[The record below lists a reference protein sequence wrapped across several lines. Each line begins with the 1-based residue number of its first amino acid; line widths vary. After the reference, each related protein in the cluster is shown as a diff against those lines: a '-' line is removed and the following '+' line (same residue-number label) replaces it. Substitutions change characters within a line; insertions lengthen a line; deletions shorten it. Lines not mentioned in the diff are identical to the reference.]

1 VTVLVTGGSA
11 GIGAVLCAAL
21 SAKGET
27 VVSLDRQP
35 PARSLPGLTWV
46 EVDLLDPAATEETA
60 RRVASEHAVTRFVHN
75 AGIIRPNLLPA
86 VASEDLGALTQLH
99 LGSALILMQAILP
112 GMQDRRFG
120 RVVLMSSR
128 AALGAPTRT
137 AYAAT
142 KAGLIGMGRTWA
154 LELAPRGITVNLVAP
169 GPVQGTP
176 MFHSVIPAGGAE
188 EAALA
193 AGVPMGRLA
202 VPADVV
208 HAVLFFLS
216 QEAGFITGQTLYV
229 CGGLTI
235 GARP

>member
-1 VTVLVTGGSA
+1 MTVLVTGGSA
-11 GIGAVLCAAL
+11 GIGAALCAAL

-35 PARSLPGLTWV
+35 PAESLPGLTWV
-46 EVDLLDPAATEETA
+46 EVDLLDPAATEEAA

-154 LELAPRGITVNLVAP
+154 LELAPRGVTVNLVAP

-176 MFHSVIPAGGAE
+176 MFHSVIPAGRG
-188 EAALA
+188 
-193 AGVPMGRLA
+193 
-202 VPADVV
+202 
-208 HAVLFFLS
+208 
-216 QEAGFITGQTLYV
+216 
-229 CGGLTI
+229 
-235 GARP
+235 

>member
-1 VTVLVTGGSA
+1 
-11 GIGAVLCAAL
+11 
-21 SAKGET
+21 
-27 VVSLDRQP
+27 
-35 PARSLPGLTWV
+35 
-46 EVDLLDPAATEETA
+46 
-60 RRVASEHAVTRFVHN
+60 
-75 AGIIRPNLLPA
+75 
-86 VASEDLGALTQLH
+86 
-99 LGSALILMQAILP
+99 
-112 GMQDRRFG
+112 
-120 RVVLMSSR
+120 MSSR

-154 LELAPRGITVNLVAP
+154 LELAPRGVTVNLVAP